1 MNEDGVRLAKRV
13 AAAQGCSRREA
24 EWLITSGAVQV
35 AGQTVTEPAHRV
47 SEQAPL
53 VILPQAV
60 ASSGGLTVLLHKRAG
75 TPAAQ
80 ALREAWPALAQASGL
95 GPAPS
100 ARLQELLPLPLAA
113 AGLSV
118 WSDEMPVLRRL
129 ADVQRPLE
137 GEWLLGMPLEGAE
150 PVLAQL
156 QALGARASLG
166 HAREGRGQWRVV
178 EKGADPALWQAIL
191 DARQLGG
198 GWSLRRQRIGRLGL
212 SPLAPGQARTR
223 RDFEKF

>member
-1 MNEDGVRLAKRV
+1 MATADDALN
-13 AAAQGCSRREA
+13 AAGDFTPIALPALS
-24 EWLITSGAVQV
+24 SVDDGAVSV
-35 AGQTVTEPAHRV
+35 VC
-47 SEQAPL
+47 
-53 VILPQAV
+53 
-60 ASSGGLTVLLHKRAG
+60 
-75 TPAAQ
+75 
-80 ALREAWPALAQASGL
+80 
-95 GPAPS
+95 
-100 ARLQELLPLPLAA
+100 ELLPLPLAA

-129 ADVQRPLE
+129 ADAQRPLE

-178 EKGADPALWQAIL
+178 EKGADPARWLAIL
-191 DARQLGG
+191 DARQLAG